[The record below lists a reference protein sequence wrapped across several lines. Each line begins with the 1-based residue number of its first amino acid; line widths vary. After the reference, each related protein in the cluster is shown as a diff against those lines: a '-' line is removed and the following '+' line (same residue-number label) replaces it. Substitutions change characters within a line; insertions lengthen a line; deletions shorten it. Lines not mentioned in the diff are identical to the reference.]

1 MIKKLMSLTMAGAL
15 ALGAIAATP
24 EPVEARGRGRGGIGL
39 GIVAGLI
46 AGAAVSSYAYGY
58 PRYYR
63 YSRYYAESDNGCY
76 AGPRQCRRVGGAC
89 DYNRF
94 GDYVCRG
101 GSVRC
106 YRPTICD

>member
-1 MIKKLMSLTMAGAL
+1 MIKKLTSLAMAGAL
-15 ALGAIAATP
+15 ALVAIGSAPQPAEAYRGNGIGFGIAA
-24 EPVEARGRGRGGIGL
+24 GI
-39 GIVAGLI
+39 I
-46 AGAAVSSYAYGY
+46 AGAAITGAYGY

-63 YSRYYAESDNGCY
+63 SSGYYAYDGGCY
-76 AGPRQCRRVGGAC
+76 AGPRQCRRVGGSC

-106 YRPTICD
+106 YRPTVCD

>member
-1 MIKKLMSLTMAGAL
+1 MMTKLTSLAL
-15 ALGAIAATP
+15 AGTLALAAIGSPQPAAAYRGNGVGFGIAA
-24 EPVEARGRGRGGIGL
+24 GI
-39 GIVAGLI
+39 I
-46 AGAAVSSYAYGY
+46 AGAALGGYAYGY

-63 YSRYYAESDNGCY
+63 YSRYYAYDNGGCY
-76 AGPRQCRRVGGAC
+76 LGPRQCRRVGGDC
-89 DYNRF
+89 GTNRF